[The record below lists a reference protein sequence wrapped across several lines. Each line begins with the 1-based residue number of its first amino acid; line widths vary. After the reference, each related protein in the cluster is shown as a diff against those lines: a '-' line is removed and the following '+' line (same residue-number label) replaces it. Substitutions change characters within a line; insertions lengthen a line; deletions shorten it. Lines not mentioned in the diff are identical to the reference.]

1 MALPRNMLKQMGL
14 TEEQIELIVD
24 ANAQSIAGLTEKLAA
39 AEARAKAAEDLQ
51 KKVDELSAEAG
62 YREKFEREHAAFEHF
77 KSDVAAEKTKAAK
90 EQAAKGYFESKN
102 ITGKNLA
109 IALRGA
115 KDEIAAIELNAD
127 GSIKDTKPFDD
138 LVSGEYSGLVVKSS
152 TRGANT
158 ATPPGSVGAPDRKS
172 VV

>member
-62 YREKFEREHAAFEHF
+62 YREKFERVCPRRCA
-77 KSDVAAEKTKAAK
+77 
-90 EQAAKGYFESKN
+90 
-102 ITGKNLA
+102 
-109 IALRGA
+109 R
-115 KDEIAAIELNAD
+115 
-127 GSIKDTKPFDD
+127 
-138 LVSGEYSGLVVKSS
+138 
-152 TRGANT
+152 
-158 ATPPGSVGAPDRKS
+158 
-172 VV
+172 